1 MVLRKL
7 SLHAFLLALSFVVAA
22 DRQVF
27 AQYDFEN
34 SDVIIADDFEDAF
47 LEEPS
52 APNYVDYDVIPAQA
66 QAQGARRRTTASPAA
81 LAGTGQRT
89 PQGFGVQLARAP
101 KMMGDFF
108 NLPGQQA
115 TVGELFT
122 NNGQHEGL
130 AVHQAIGSGSAFAND
145 NIAIITT
152 DPGTQK
158 VVFLGGPGGITPGTF
173 FEPSIPAAELQ
184 NPQTGLR
191 LDGDNV
197 NFYTAVL
204 DGNTAD
210 VFDNPND
217 TNPSIPDAPV
227 YKMFLVSQVALG
239 GPNPG
244 DLVGRVRIQDNNNA
258 MPQNRIF
265 IDYNFFHN
273 VPFTANGIDVN
284 RVTPGIEKTFLQGM
298 GSIEV
303 RVPMAVTYNSTQ
315 FLAVGPDSSEPEF
328 GNVAIIPK
336 ILLTSNE
343 EHALAGGIAV
353 ALPTAD
359 DIRVF
364 GQSGE
369 QILNVE
375 NESVHLI
382 PFLGYLYT
390 PEHSDCFVQ
399 AFVTLDVDLNGNAVT
414 ADTIGNG
421 SLAQI
426 GEWNDQTLASGS
438 ATFGKYLYQNYSQN
452 STVKSFSLISEA
464 HYTGTANDADVLASG
479 PFILGNPDY
488 DLALLNATFGGH
500 LRLKD
505 STVTTGYTVP
515 LTSSDR
521 IFDGEFRLFINQ
533 FF

>member
-1 MVLRKL
+1 MVTRKL
-7 SLHAFLLALSFVVAA
+7 SLHTFLLAYSLAA
-22 DRQVF
+22 AGYQQSF
-27 AQYDFEN
+27 AQYEFEN
-34 SDVIIADDFEDAF
+34 SDVIIADDFDAEY
-47 LEEPS
+47 LEVPT
-52 APNYVDYDVIPAQA
+52 APNYIDYDVIPAQA
-66 QAQGARRRTTASPAA
+66 QGPRRRTTASPAA

-101 KMMGDFF
+101 KMMGDFY

-115 TVGELFT
+115 AVGELFT
-122 NNGQHEGL
+122 NNGQHQGL
-130 AVHQAIGSGSAFAND
+130 AVHQAIGSGSAFAN
-145 NIAIITT
+145 NNLAIIVT
-152 DPGTQK
+152 DQLTGN
-158 VVFLGGPGGITPGTF
+158 VVFLGGPGGVTAGTF
-173 FEPSIPAAELQ
+173 FEPPIPAANLQ
-184 NPQTGLR
+184 NPQPNLR

-210 VFDNPND
+210 VFDNAN
-217 TNPSIPDAPV
+217 NSVPSISDAPV
-227 YKMFLVSQVALG
+227 YKMFLVSQVSLG

-258 MPQNRIF
+258 MPQNRVF
-265 IDYNFFHN
+265 IDYNYFHN

-284 RVTPGIEKTFLQGM
+284 RLTPGIEKTFLNGM
-298 GSIEV
+298 GSVEV
-303 RVPMAVTYNSTQ
+303 RVPMAITYNSTQ

-336 ILLTSNE
+336 VLLTSNE
-343 EHALAGGIAV
+343 QHALAGGVAI

-364 GQSGE
+364 GRSGE

-390 PEHSDCFVQ
+390 PEYSDCFFQ
-399 AFVTLDVDLNGNAVT
+399 AFLTLDVDLNGNAVT
-414 ADTIGNG
+414 ADTGNG
-421 SLAQI
+421 SLSQI

-452 STVKSFSLISEA
+452 SKVKSFSLIAEA

-488 DLALLNATFGGH
+488 DLALLNGTFGGH

-521 IFDGEFRLFINQ
+521 IFDGELRVFINQ

>member
-7 SLHAFLLALSFVVAA
+7 SLHTFLLALSFAA
-22 DRQVF
+22 GASQAF

-34 SDVIIADDFEDAF
+34 SDVVIADDSESEY
-47 LEEPS
+47 LEVPT

-66 QAQGARRRTTASPAA
+66 QGQRRRTTASPAA

-101 KMMGDFF
+101 KMMGDFY

-122 NNGQHEGL
+122 GQGTPFMHDGL
-130 AVHQAIGSGSAFAND
+130 AIHQAAGPPFANN

-158 VVFLGGPGGITPGTF
+158 IVFLGGPGGITPGTF
-173 FEPSIPAAELQ
+173 FEPPIPAGQLE
-184 NPQTGLR
+184 NPQTDLR

-210 VFDNPND
+210 VFDNPAD
-217 TNPSIPDAPV
+217 TNPSYTDAPV
-227 YKMFLVSQVALG
+227 YKMFLVSQVSLG

-265 IDYNFFHN
+265 IDYNYFHN

-298 GSIEV
+298 GSVEV

-343 EHALAGGIAV
+343 EHALSGGVAV

-364 GQSGE
+364 GRSGE

-390 PEHSDCFVQ
+390 PEHSDCFFQ
-399 AFVTLDVDLNGNAVT
+399 AFITLDVDLNGNAVT
-414 ADTIGNG
+414 ADTTGNG
-421 SLAQI
+421 SLTQI
-426 GEWNDQTLASGS
+426 GEWNDQSLASGS

-464 HYTGTANDADVLASG
+464 HYTGTASDADVLTSG

-505 STVTTGYTVP
+505 STLTGGYTVP